1 MERDLWAPGRLGVR
15 ARWEGLRRG
24 SCSRVTSGAW
34 THTCAFEAFARQL
47 WFVIVCALFSER
59 RGSFVLTVVCLHLGA
74 SRGRPE
80 VALTCAPV
88 APPAS
93 PSPSPP
99 ALALL
104 CSALHSP
111 SLRQPDSRFR
121 TLPATLHGSRLASD
135 GHQLPSASGGAK
147 RGAALRVLLL
157 PLPST
162 RPRSVSSEE
171 SPKPPETYT
180 KPQRRV
186 RWQTSYSPRGDG
198 RSRRHTRPRRAEA
211 RPGFRGGGRLLVGP
225 FRAFL
230 WAPTCQ
236 MLPWRKTQKTVPA
249 LSFWSYS
256 SMQKVEGL
264 IKSDPM
270 KEVHNAPYDGC
281 REWVAEER
289 FGSRAS

>member
-1 MERDLWAPGRLGVR
+1 MHSSSPL
-15 ARWEGLRRG
+15 
-24 SCSRVTSGAW
+24 
-34 THTCAFEAFARQL
+34 
-47 WFVIVCALFSER
+47 
-59 RGSFVLTVVCLHLGA
+59 
-74 SRGRPE
+74 
-80 VALTCAPV
+80 
-88 APPAS
+88 PAS
-93 PSPSPP
+93 LSPRPRPRPSLLSPSFPVT
-99 ALALL
+99 
-104 CSALHSP
+104 
-111 SLRQPDSRFR
+111 LRQPDSRFR
-121 TLPATLHGSRLASD
+121 TPPATLHGSRLASD

-249 LSFWSYS
+249 LSFWNYS
-256 SMQKVEGL
+256 SMQKAKGL

>member
-15 ARWEGLRRG
+15 ARREGLRRG

-80 VALTCAPV
+80 VALTSSSPRL
-88 APPAS
+88 PLSLSPRPRPSLLS
-93 PSPSPP
+93 PSFPI
-99 ALALL
+99 
-104 CSALHSP
+104 

-121 TLPATLHGSRLASD
+121 TPPATLHGSRLASD

-186 RWQTSYSPRGDG
+186 RWQTPYSPRGDG

-211 RPGFRGGGRLLVGP
+211 RPGFRGGGRLLGGP

-256 SMQKVEGL
+256 SMQKAKGL